1 MNRERSADARGI
13 GRWMM
18 IISWVILL
26 ALLSYLFSRVLE
38 QQNNPNSAPETGTDQ
53 SGAAQVVLKRNRAGH
68 YVASGQIN
76 GHDVIFLLDTG
87 ATDVAISSQLAAK
100 LKLAKGSQRVSQTAN
115 GAVISWQTRLTE
127 VGLGDIRLT
136 DVRASVLPS
145 MQGDEVLL
153 GMSFLKRLELVQK
166 GDQLTLKKL

>member
-1 MNRERSADARGI
+1 MDRERSVDARGI

-18 IISWVILL
+18 IISWIILL

-38 QQNNPNSAPETGTDQ
+38 QQNNPNSTPETGTDQ
-53 SGAAQVVLKRNRAGH
+53 HGAAQVVLKRNRAGH
-68 YVASGQIN
+68 YV
-76 GHDVIFLLDTG
+76 IFLLDTG
-87 ATDVAISSQLAAK
+87 ATDVALSSELART
-100 LKLAKGSQRVSQTAN
+100 LKLAQGSQRISQTAN
-115 GAVISWQTRLTE
+115 GAVISWQTRLSE
-127 VGLGDIRLT
+127 VGLGDIRLN

-145 MQGDEVLL
+145 MQGNEVLL

>member
-1 MNRERSADARGI
+1 MNRERSVDARGI

-18 IISWVILL
+18 IISWIILL

-38 QQNNPNSAPETGTDQ
+38 QQNNPNSTPETGTDQ
-53 SGAAQVVLKRNRAGH
+53 HGAAQVVLKRNRAGH

-76 GHDVIFLLDTG
+76 GHEVIFLLDTG
-87 ATDVAISSQLAAK
+87 ATDVALSSELART
-100 LKLAKGSQRVSQTAN
+100 LKLAQGSQRISQTAN
-115 GAVISWQTRLTE
+115 GAVISWQTRLSE
-127 VGLGDIRLT
+127 VGLGDIRLN

-145 MQGDEVLL
+145 MQGSEVLL